1 MTGYV
6 IASYEKIE
14 RIDNAITV
22 VMGSHTRDYT
32 GTHTEIIKAGSLVN
46 FSRANDGTEWVLFD
60 YQGVNNNNY
69 REFAK
74 EGRLHYRHGNK

>member
-1 MTGYV
+1 MTEYI
-6 IASYEKIE
+6 IASWDKTE

-22 VMGSHTRDYT
+22 VMGSHTRSYS
-32 GTHTEIIKAGSLVN
+32 GTHREIIKAGSLVS
-46 FSRANDGTEWVLFD
+46 FSRAPDGTEWVLFD

-74 EGRLHYRHGNK
+74 RGRLEHRHGK